1 MTSKAPR
8 TETSEPSELTDTQ
21 VVRFLREN
29 PDFLE
34 RHPQLLSV
42 IHAPERAF
50 EGVEESGGE
59 VVDLQGAMLARMR
72 SELATRDEQS
82 SELIDAS
89 RANLQ
94 SQNRVHA
101 AVVALLSAR
110 SLDHMIEILTID
122 LAGLLNVDAVAL
134 CLEGGMAR
142 PATAQGATQG
152 VRVVPVGTIDK
163 LLDGTRTVSLR
174 ENVEG
179 DRRIY
184 GEAAGLVRSEA
195 MLRLSVR
202 KDAPCALLA
211 MGSRDPARFHAGQGS
226 ELLTFLARIM
236 EHCIRTWLD
245 LPR

>member
-8 TETSEPSELTDTQ
+8 TETSEPSELTDAQ

-34 RHPQLLSV
+34 RYPQLLSV
-42 IHAPERAF
+42 IRAPERQF
-50 EGVEESGGE
+50 EDADEAGGE
-59 VVDLQGAMLARMR
+59 VVDLQGAMLSRMR
-72 SELATRDEQS
+72 SELAQREEQS

-101 AVVALLSAR
+101 AVIAILSAR

-134 CLEGGMAR
+134 CLEGGMVTPTSA
-142 PATAQGATQG
+142 QG
-152 VRVVPVGTIDK
+152 VRVVPVATIDK
-163 LLDGTRTVSLR
+163 ILDVSRTVSLR

-202 KDAPCALLA
+202 EDAPCALLA
-211 MGSRDPARFHAGQGS
+211 MGSREPDRFHTGQGS
-226 ELLTFLARIM
+226 ELLTFLARIL
-236 EHCIRTWLD
+236 EHSIRTWLD

>member
-8 TETSEPSELTDTQ
+8 TKTSEPRELTDAQ

-34 RHPQLLSV
+34 RYPQLLSV
-42 IHAPERAF
+42 IRAPERQFQDVDEA
-50 EGVEESGGE
+50 GGE
-59 VVDLQGAMLARMR
+59 VVDLQGAMLSRMR
-72 SELATRDEQS
+72 SELAQREEQS

-101 AVVALLSAR
+101 AVIAILSAR

-134 CLEGGMAR
+134 CLEGGMVT
-142 PATAQGATQG
+142 PTSAQGL
-152 VRVVPVGTIDK
+152 RVVPVGTIDK
-163 LLDGTRTVSLR
+163 ILDVSRTVSLR

-202 KDAPCALLA
+202 EDAPCALLA
-211 MGSRDPARFHAGQGS
+211 MGSREPDRFHTGQGS
-226 ELLTFLARIM
+226 ELLTFLARIL
-236 EHCIRTWLD
+236 EHSIRTWLD

>member
-8 TETSEPSELTDTQ
+8 TKTSEPRELTDAQ

-34 RHPQLLSV
+34 RYPQLLSV
-42 IHAPERAF
+42 IRAPERQF
-50 EGVEESGGE
+50 EDADEAGGE
-59 VVDLQGAMLARMR
+59 VVDLQGAMLSRMR
-72 SELATRDEQS
+72 SELAQREEQS

-101 AVVALLSAR
+101 AVIAILSAR

-134 CLEGGMAR
+134 CLEGGMVTPTSA
-142 PATAQGATQG
+142 QG
-152 VRVVPVGTIDK
+152 VRVVPVGTIEK
-163 LLDGTRTVSLR
+163 ILDVSRTVSLR

-202 KDAPCALLA
+202 EDAPCALLA
-211 MGSRDPARFHAGQGS
+211 MGSREPDRFHTGQGS
-226 ELLTFLARIM
+226 ELLTFLARIL
-236 EHCIRTWLD
+236 EHSIRTWLD

>member
-8 TETSEPSELTDTQ
+8 TKTSEPRELTDAQ

-34 RHPQLLSV
+34 RYPQLLSV
-42 IHAPERAF
+42 IRAPERQF
-50 EGVEESGGE
+50 EDADEAGGE
-59 VVDLQGAMLARMR
+59 VVDLQGAMLSRMR
-72 SELATRDEQS
+72 SELAQREKQS

-101 AVVALLSAR
+101 AVIAILSAR

-134 CLEGGMAR
+134 CLEGGMVT
-142 PATAQGATQG
+142 PTSAQGL
-152 VRVVPVGTIDK
+152 RVVPVGTIDK
-163 LLDGTRTVSLR
+163 ILDVSRTVSLR

-202 KDAPCALLA
+202 EDAPCALLA
-211 MGSRDPARFHAGQGS
+211 MGSREPDRFHTGQGS
-226 ELLTFLARIM
+226 ELLTFLARIL
-236 EHCIRTWLD
+236 EHSIRTWLD

>member
-1 MTSKAPR
+1 VTSKAPR
-8 TETSEPSELTDTQ
+8 TKTSEPRELTDAQ

-34 RHPQLLSV
+34 RYPQLLSV
-42 IHAPERAF
+42 IRAPERQF
-50 EGVEESGGE
+50 EDADEAGGE
-59 VVDLQGAMLARMR
+59 VVDLQGAMLSRMR
-72 SELATRDEQS
+72 SELAQREKQS

-101 AVVALLSAR
+101 AVIAILSAR

-134 CLEGGMAR
+134 CLEGGMVT
-142 PATAQGATQG
+142 PTSAQGL
-152 VRVVPVGTIDK
+152 RVVPVGTIDK
-163 LLDGTRTVSLR
+163 ILDVSRTVSLR
-174 ENVEG
+174 ENAEG
-179 DRRIY
+179 DHRIY

-202 KDAPCALLA
+202 EDAPCALLA
-211 MGSRDPARFHAGQGS
+211 MGSREPDRFHTGQGS
-226 ELLTFLARIM
+226 ELLTFLARIL
-236 EHCIRTWLD
+236 EHSIRIWLD

>member
-8 TETSEPSELTDTQ
+8 TKTSEPRELTDAQ

-34 RHPQLLSV
+34 RYPQLLSV
-42 IHAPERAF
+42 IRAPERQF
-50 EGVEESGGE
+50 EDADEAGGE
-59 VVDLQGAMLARMR
+59 VVDLQGAMLSRMR
-72 SELATRDEQS
+72 SELAQREEQS

-101 AVVALLSAR
+101 AVIAILSAR

-134 CLEGGMAR
+134 CLEGGIVTPTSA
-142 PATAQGATQG
+142 QG

-163 LLDGTRTVSLR
+163 ILDVSRTVSLR

-202 KDAPCALLA
+202 EDAPCALLA
-211 MGSRDPARFHAGQGS
+211 MGSREPDRFHTGQGS
-226 ELLTFLARIM
+226 ELLTFLARIL
-236 EHCIRTWLD
+236 EHSIRTWLD

>member
-1 MTSKAPR
+1 VTSKAPR
-8 TETSEPSELTDTQ
+8 TETSEPSELTDAQ

-34 RHPQLLSV
+34 RYPQLLSV
-42 IHAPERAF
+42 IRAPERQF
-50 EGVEESGGE
+50 EDADEAGGE
-59 VVDLQGAMLARMR
+59 VVDLQGAMLSRMR
-72 SELATRDEQS
+72 SELAQREKQS

-101 AVVALLSAR
+101 AVIAILSAR

-134 CLEGGMAR
+134 CLEGGMVT
-142 PATAQGATQG
+142 PTSAQGL
-152 VRVVPVGTIDK
+152 RVVPVGTIDK
-163 LLDGTRTVSLR
+163 ILDVSRTVSLR

-202 KDAPCALLA
+202 EDAPCALLA
-211 MGSRDPARFHAGQGS
+211 MGSREPDRFHTGQGS
-226 ELLTFLARIM
+226 ELLTFLARIL
-236 EHCIRTWLD
+236 EHSIRTWLD

>member
-1 MTSKAPR
+1 VTSKAPR
-8 TETSEPSELTDTQ
+8 TKTSEPRELTDAQ

-34 RHPQLLSV
+34 RYPQLLSV
-42 IHAPERAF
+42 IRAPERQF
-50 EGVEESGGE
+50 EDADEAGGE
-59 VVDLQGAMLARMR
+59 VVDLQGAMLSRMR
-72 SELATRDEQS
+72 SERAQREKQS

-89 RANLQ
+89 RVNLQ
-94 SQNRVHA
+94 SQKRVHA
-101 AVVALLSAR
+101 AVIAILSAR

-134 CLEGGMAR
+134 CLEGGMVT
-142 PATAQGATQG
+142 PTSAQGL
-152 VRVVPVGTIDK
+152 RVVPVGTIDK
-163 LLDGTRTVSLR
+163 ILDVSRTVSLR

-202 KDAPCALLA
+202 EDAPCALLA
-211 MGSRDPARFHAGQGS
+211 MGSREPDRFHTGQGS
-226 ELLTFLARIM
+226 ELLTFLARIL
-236 EHCIRTWLD
+236 EHSIRTWLD

>member
-1 MTSKAPR
+1 VTSKAPR
-8 TETSEPSELTDTQ
+8 TKTSEPRELTDAQ

-34 RHPQLLSV
+34 RYPQLLSV
-42 IHAPERAF
+42 IRAPERQF
-50 EGVEESGGE
+50 EDADEAGGE
-59 VVDLQGAMLARMR
+59 VVDLQGAMLSRMR
-72 SELATRDEQS
+72 SELAQREKQS

-101 AVVALLSAR
+101 AVIAILSAR

-134 CLEGGMAR
+134 CLEGGMVTPTSA
-142 PATAQGATQG
+142 QG

-163 LLDGTRTVSLR
+163 ILDVSRTVSLR

-202 KDAPCALLA
+202 EDAPCALLA
-211 MGSRDPARFHAGQGS
+211 MGSREPDRFHTGQGS
-226 ELLTFLARIM
+226 ELLTFLARIL
-236 EHCIRTWLD
+236 EHSIRTWLD

>member
-1 MTSKAPR
+1 VTSKAPR
-8 TETSEPSELTDTQ
+8 TETSEPSELTDAQ

-34 RHPQLLSV
+34 RYPQLLSV
-42 IHAPERAF
+42 IRAPERQF
-50 EGVEESGGE
+50 EDADEAGGE
-59 VVDLQGAMLARMR
+59 VVDLQGAMLSRMR
-72 SELATRDEQS
+72 SELAQREEQS

-101 AVVALLSAR
+101 AVIAILSAR

-134 CLEGGMAR
+134 CLEGGMVTPTSA
-142 PATAQGATQG
+142 QG

-163 LLDGTRTVSLR
+163 ILDVSRTVSLR

-202 KDAPCALLA
+202 EDAPCALLA
-211 MGSRDPARFHAGQGS
+211 MGSREPDRFHTGQGS
-226 ELLTFLARIM
+226 ELLTFLARIL
-236 EHCIRTWLD
+236 EHSIRTWLD

>member
-1 MTSKAPR
+1 MTSKASR
-8 TETSEPSELTDTQ
+8 TKTSEPSELTDSQ

-34 RHPQLLSV
+34 RYPQLLSV
-42 IHAPERAF
+42 IRAPERQF
-50 EGVEESGGE
+50 EDADEAGGE
-59 VVDLQGAMLARMR
+59 VVDLQGAMLSRMR
-72 SELATRDEQS
+72 SELAQREEQS

-101 AVVALLSAR
+101 AVIAILSAR

-134 CLEGGMAR
+134 CLEGGMVTPTSA
-142 PATAQGATQG
+142 QG

-163 LLDGTRTVSLR
+163 ILDVSRTVSLR

-202 KDAPCALLA
+202 EDAPCALLA
-211 MGSRDPARFHAGQGS
+211 MGSREPDRFHTGQGS
-226 ELLTFLARIM
+226 ELLTFLARIL
-236 EHCIRTWLD
+236 EHSIRTWLD

>member
-1 MTSKAPR
+1 VTSKAPR
-8 TETSEPSELTDTQ
+8 TETSEPSELTDAQ

-34 RHPQLLSV
+34 RYPQLLSV
-42 IHAPERAF
+42 IRAPERQF
-50 EGVEESGGE
+50 EDADEAGGE
-59 VVDLQGAMLARMR
+59 VVDLQGAMLSRMR
-72 SELATRDEQS
+72 SELAQREEQS

-101 AVVALLSAR
+101 AVIAILSAR

-134 CLEGGMAR
+134 CLEGGMVTPTSA
-142 PATAQGATQG
+142 QG
-152 VRVVPVGTIDK
+152 VRVVPVATIDK
-163 LLDGTRTVSLR
+163 ILDVSRTVSLR

-202 KDAPCALLA
+202 EDAPCALLA
-211 MGSRDPARFHAGQGS
+211 MGSREPDRFHKGQGS
-226 ELLTFLARIM
+226 ELLTFLARIL
-236 EHCIRTWLD
+236 EHSIRTWLD

>member
-8 TETSEPSELTDTQ
+8 TKTSEPSELTDAQ

-34 RHPQLLSV
+34 RYPQLLSV
-42 IHAPERAF
+42 IRAPERQF
-50 EGVEESGGE
+50 EDADEAGGE
-59 VVDLQGAMLARMR
+59 VVDLQGAMLSRMR
-72 SELATRDEQS
+72 SELAQREEQS

-101 AVVALLSAR
+101 AVIAILSAR

-134 CLEGGMAR
+134 CLEGGMVTPTSA
-142 PATAQGATQG
+142 QG

-163 LLDGTRTVSLR
+163 ILDVSRTVSLR

-202 KDAPCALLA
+202 EDAPCALLA
-211 MGSRDPARFHAGQGS
+211 MGSREPDRFHTGQGS
-226 ELLTFLARIM
+226 ELLTFLARIL
-236 EHCIRTWLD
+236 EHSIRTWLD

>member
-1 MTSKAPR
+1 VTSKAPR
-8 TETSEPSELTDTQ
+8 TETSEPSELTDAQ

-34 RHPQLLSV
+34 RYPQLLSV
-42 IHAPERAF
+42 IRAPERQF
-50 EGVEESGGE
+50 EDADEASGE
-59 VVDLQGAMLARMR
+59 VVDLQGAMLSRMR
-72 SELATRDEQS
+72 SELAQREEQS

-101 AVVALLSAR
+101 AVIAILSAR
-110 SLDHMIEILTID
+110 SLDHMIETLTID

-134 CLEGGMAR
+134 CLEGGMVTPTSA
-142 PATAQGATQG
+142 QG
-152 VRVVPVGTIDK
+152 VRVLPVATIDK
-163 LLDGTRTVSLR
+163 ILDVSRTVSLR

-202 KDAPCALLA
+202 EDAPCALLA
-211 MGSRDPARFHAGQGS
+211 MGSREPDRFHTGQGS
-226 ELLTFLARIM
+226 ELLTFLARIL
-236 EHCIRTWLD
+236 EHSIRTWLD

>member
-8 TETSEPSELTDTQ
+8 TETSEPSELTDAQ

-34 RHPQLLSV
+34 RYPQLLSV
-42 IHAPERAF
+42 IRAPERQF
-50 EGVEESGGE
+50 EDADEASGE
-59 VVDLQGAMLARMR
+59 VVDLQGAMLSRMR
-72 SELATRDEQS
+72 SELAQREEQS

-101 AVVALLSAR
+101 AVIAILSAR

-134 CLEGGMAR
+134 CLEGGMVTPTSA
-142 PATAQGATQG
+142 QG

-163 LLDGTRTVSLR
+163 ILDVSRTVSLR

-202 KDAPCALLA
+202 EDAPCALLA
-211 MGSRDPARFHAGQGS
+211 MGSREPDRFHTGQGS
-226 ELLTFLARIM
+226 ELLTFLARIL
-236 EHCIRTWLD
+236 EHSIRTWLD

>member
-1 MTSKAPR
+1 VTSKAPR
-8 TETSEPSELTDTQ
+8 TETSEPSELTDAQ

-34 RHPQLLSV
+34 RYPQLLSV
-42 IHAPERAF
+42 IRAPERQF
-50 EGVEESGGE
+50 EDADEAGGE
-59 VVDLQGAMLARMR
+59 VVDLQGAMLSRMR
-72 SELATRDEQS
+72 SELAQREEQS

-101 AVVALLSAR
+101 AVIAILSAR

-134 CLEGGMAR
+134 CLEGGMVTPTSA
-142 PATAQGATQG
+142 QG

-163 LLDGTRTVSLR
+163 ILDVSRTVSLR

-202 KDAPCALLA
+202 EDAPCALLA
-211 MGSRDPARFHAGQGS
+211 MGSREPDRFHKGQGS
-226 ELLTFLARIM
+226 ELLTFLARIL
-236 EHCIRTWLD
+236 EHSIRTWLD

>member
-8 TETSEPSELTDTQ
+8 TETSETSELTDAQ

-42 IHAPERAF
+42 IRAPERQF
-50 EGVEESGGE
+50 EDADESGGE
-59 VVDLQGAMLARMR
+59 VVDLQGAMLSRMR
-72 SELATRDEQS
+72 TELARRDEQS

-101 AVVALLSAR
+101 AVIALLSAR

-134 CLEGGMAR
+134 CLEGGMVTPTSA
-142 PATAQGATQG
+142 QG

-163 LLDGTRTVSLR
+163 ILEVTRTVSLR

-202 KDAPCALLA
+202 EGAPCALLA
-211 MGSRDPARFHAGQGS
+211 MGSRDPNRFHAGQGS
-226 ELLTFLARIM
+226 ELLTFLARIL
-236 EHCIRTWLD
+236 EHSIRTWLD

>member
-8 TETSEPSELTDTQ
+8 TETSEPSELTDAQ

-34 RHPQLLSV
+34 RYPQLLSV
-42 IHAPERAF
+42 IRAPERQF
-50 EGVEESGGE
+50 EDADEAGGE
-59 VVDLQGAMLARMR
+59 VVDLQGAMLSRMR
-72 SELATRDEQS
+72 SELAQREEQS

-101 AVVALLSAR
+101 AVIAILSAR

-134 CLEGGMAR
+134 CLEGGMVT
-142 PATAQGATQG
+142 PTSAQGL
-152 VRVVPVGTIDK
+152 RVVPVGTIDK
-163 LLDGTRTVSLR
+163 ILDVSRTVSLR

-202 KDAPCALLA
+202 EDAPCALLA
-211 MGSRDPARFHAGQGS
+211 MGSREPDRFHTGQGS
-226 ELLTFLARIM
+226 ELLTFLARIL
-236 EHCIRTWLD
+236 EHSIRTWLD

>member
-1 MTSKAPR
+1 VTSKAPR
-8 TETSEPSELTDTQ
+8 TKTSEPSELTDAQ

-34 RHPQLLSV
+34 RYPQLLSV
-42 IHAPERAF
+42 IRAPERQF
-50 EGVEESGGE
+50 EDADEAGGE
-59 VVDLQGAMLARMR
+59 VVDLQGAMLSRMR
-72 SELATRDEQS
+72 SELAQREEQS

-101 AVVALLSAR
+101 AVIAILSAR

-134 CLEGGMAR
+134 CLEGGMVT
-142 PATAQGATQG
+142 PTSAQGL
-152 VRVVPVGTIDK
+152 RVVPVGTIDK
-163 LLDGTRTVSLR
+163 ILDVSRTVSLR

-202 KDAPCALLA
+202 EDAPCALLA
-211 MGSRDPARFHAGQGS
+211 MGSREPDRFHTGQGS
-226 ELLTFLARIM
+226 ELLTFLARIL
-236 EHCIRTWLD
+236 EHSIRTWLD

>member
-8 TETSEPSELTDTQ
+8 TETSEPSELTDAQ

-34 RHPQLLSV
+34 RYPQLLSV
-42 IHAPERAF
+42 IRAPERQF
-50 EGVEESGGE
+50 EDADEAGGE
-59 VVDLQGAMLARMR
+59 VVDLQGAMLSRMR
-72 SELATRDEQS
+72 SELAQREEQS

-101 AVVALLSAR
+101 AVIAILSAR

-134 CLEGGMAR
+134 CLEGGMVTPTSA
-142 PATAQGATQG
+142 QG

-163 LLDGTRTVSLR
+163 ILDVSRTVSLR

-202 KDAPCALLA
+202 EDAPCALLA
-211 MGSRDPARFHAGQGS
+211 MGSREPDRFHTGQGS
-226 ELLTFLARIM
+226 ELLTFLARIL
-236 EHCIRTWLD
+236 EHSIRTWLD

>member
-1 MTSKAPR
+1 
-8 TETSEPSELTDTQ
+8 
-21 VVRFLREN
+21 
-29 PDFLE
+29 
-34 RHPQLLSV
+34 V
-42 IHAPERAF
+42 IRAPERQF
-50 EGVEESGGE
+50 EDADEASGE
-59 VVDLQGAMLARMR
+59 VVDLQGAMLSRMR
-72 SELATRDEQS
+72 SELAQREEQS

-101 AVVALLSAR
+101 AVIAILSAR

-134 CLEGGMAR
+134 CLEGGMVTPTSA
-142 PATAQGATQG
+142 QG

-163 LLDGTRTVSLR
+163 ILDVSRTVSLR

-202 KDAPCALLA
+202 EDAPCALLA
-211 MGSRDPARFHAGQGS
+211 MGSREPDRFHTGQGS
-226 ELLTFLARIM
+226 ELLTFLARIL
-236 EHCIRTWLD
+236 EHSIRTWLD

>member
-1 MTSKAPR
+1 VTSKAPR
-8 TETSEPSELTDTQ
+8 TETSEPSELTDAQ

-34 RHPQLLSV
+34 RYPQLLSV
-42 IHAPERAF
+42 IRAPERQF
-50 EGVEESGGE
+50 EDADEAGGE
-59 VVDLQGAMLARMR
+59 VVDLQGAMLSRMR
-72 SELATRDEQS
+72 SELAQREEQS

-101 AVVALLSAR
+101 AVIAILSAR

-134 CLEGGMAR
+134 CLEGGMVTPTSA
-142 PATAQGATQG
+142 QG
-152 VRVVPVGTIDK
+152 VRVVPVGTIEK
-163 LLDGTRTVSLR
+163 ILDVSRTVSLR

-202 KDAPCALLA
+202 EDAPCALLA
-211 MGSRDPARFHAGQGS
+211 MGSREPDRFHTGQGS
-226 ELLTFLARIM
+226 ELLTFLARIL
-236 EHCIRTWLD
+236 EHSIRTWLD

>member
-1 MTSKAPR
+1 VTSKAPR
-8 TETSEPSELTDTQ
+8 TETSEPSELTDAQ

-34 RHPQLLSV
+34 RYPQLLSV
-42 IHAPERAF
+42 IRAPERQF
-50 EGVEESGGE
+50 EDADEAGGE
-59 VVDLQGAMLARMR
+59 VVDLQGAMLSRMR
-72 SELATRDEQS
+72 SELAQREEQS

-101 AVVALLSAR
+101 AVIAILSAR

-134 CLEGGMAR
+134 CLEGGMVTPTSA
-142 PATAQGATQG
+142 QG
-152 VRVVPVGTIDK
+152 VRVVPVATIDK
-163 LLDGTRTVSLR
+163 ILDVSRTVSLR

-202 KDAPCALLA
+202 EDAPCALLA
-211 MGSRDPARFHAGQGS
+211 MGSREPDRFHTGQGS
-226 ELLTFLARIM
+226 ELLTFLARIL
-236 EHCIRTWLD
+236 EHSIRTWLD

>member
-8 TETSEPSELTDTQ
+8 TETSEPSELTDAQ

-34 RHPQLLSV
+34 RYPQLLSV
-42 IHAPERAF
+42 IRAPERQF
-50 EGVEESGGE
+50 EDADEAGGE
-59 VVDLQGAMLARMR
+59 VVDLQGAMLSRMR
-72 SELATRDEQS
+72 SELAQREEQS

-101 AVVALLSAR
+101 AVIAILSAR
-110 SLDHMIEILTID
+110 SLDHMIETLTID

-134 CLEGGMAR
+134 CLEGGMVTPTSA
-142 PATAQGATQG
+142 QG
-152 VRVVPVGTIDK
+152 VRVLPVATIDK
-163 LLDGTRTVSLR
+163 ILDVSRTVSLR

-202 KDAPCALLA
+202 EDAPCALLA
-211 MGSRDPARFHAGQGS
+211 MGSREPDRFHTGQGS
-226 ELLTFLARIM
+226 ELLTFLARIL
-236 EHCIRTWLD
+236 EHSIRTWLD

>member
-8 TETSEPSELTDTQ
+8 TKTSEPRELTDAQ

-34 RHPQLLSV
+34 RYPQLLSV
-42 IHAPERAF
+42 IRAPERQF
-50 EGVEESGGE
+50 EDADEAGGE
-59 VVDLQGAMLARMR
+59 VVDLQGAMLSRMR
-72 SELATRDEQS
+72 SELAQREEQS

-101 AVVALLSAR
+101 AVIAILSAR

-134 CLEGGMAR
+134 CLEGGMVTPTSA
-142 PATAQGATQG
+142 QG

-163 LLDGTRTVSLR
+163 ILDVSRTVSLR

-202 KDAPCALLA
+202 EDAPCALLA
-211 MGSRDPARFHAGQGS
+211 MGSREPDRFHTGQGS
-226 ELLTFLARIM
+226 ELLTFLARIL
-236 EHCIRTWLD
+236 EHSIRTWFD

>member
-1 MTSKAPR
+1 VTSKAPR
-8 TETSEPSELTDTQ
+8 TKTSEPRELTDAQ

-34 RHPQLLSV
+34 RYPQLLSV
-42 IHAPERAF
+42 IRAPERQF
-50 EGVEESGGE
+50 EDADEAGGE
-59 VVDLQGAMLARMR
+59 VVDLQGAMLSRMR
-72 SELATRDEQS
+72 SELAQREKQS

-101 AVVALLSAR
+101 AVIAILSAR

-134 CLEGGMAR
+134 CLEGGMVT
-142 PATAQGATQG
+142 PTSAQGL
-152 VRVVPVGTIDK
+152 RVVPVGTIDK
-163 LLDGTRTVSLR
+163 ILDVSRTVSLR

-202 KDAPCALLA
+202 EDAPCALLA
-211 MGSRDPARFHAGQGS
+211 MGSREPDRFHTGQGS
-226 ELLTFLARIM
+226 ELLTFLARIL
-236 EHCIRTWLD
+236 EHSIRTWLD

>member
-1 MTSKAPR
+1 VTSKAPR
-8 TETSEPSELTDTQ
+8 TRTSEPSELTDAQ
-21 VVRFLREN
+21 VVCFLREN

-34 RHPQLLSV
+34 RYPQLLSV
-42 IHAPERAF
+42 IRAPERQF
-50 EGVEESGGE
+50 EDADEAGGE
-59 VVDLQGAMLARMR
+59 VVDLQGAMLSRMR
-72 SELATRDEQS
+72 SELAQREEQS

-101 AVVALLSAR
+101 AVIAILSAR

-122 LAGLLNVDAVAL
+122 MAGLLNVDAVAL
-134 CLEGGMAR
+134 CLEGGIVTPTSA
-142 PATAQGATQG
+142 QG

-163 LLDGTRTVSLR
+163 ILDVSRTVSLR

-202 KDAPCALLA
+202 EDAPCALLA
-211 MGSRDPARFHAGQGS
+211 MGSREPDRFHTGQGS
-226 ELLTFLARIM
+226 ELLTFLARIL
-236 EHCIRTWLD
+236 EHSIRTWLD

>member
-8 TETSEPSELTDTQ
+8 TKTSEPRELTDAQ
-21 VVRFLREN
+21 VVCFLREN

-34 RHPQLLSV
+34 RYPQLLSV
-42 IHAPERAF
+42 IRAPERQF
-50 EGVEESGGE
+50 EDADEAGGE
-59 VVDLQGAMLARMR
+59 VVDLQGAMLSRMR
-72 SELATRDEQS
+72 SELAQREKQS

-101 AVVALLSAR
+101 AVIAILSAR

-134 CLEGGMAR
+134 CLEGGMVT
-142 PATAQGATQG
+142 PTSAQGL
-152 VRVVPVGTIDK
+152 RVVPVGTIDK
-163 LLDGTRTVSLR
+163 ILDVSRTVSLR

-202 KDAPCALLA
+202 EDAPCALLA
-211 MGSRDPARFHAGQGS
+211 MGSREPDRFHTGQGS
-226 ELLTFLARIM
+226 ELLTFLARIL
-236 EHCIRTWLD
+236 EHSIRTWLD

>member
-8 TETSEPSELTDTQ
+8 TKTSEPRELTDAQ

-34 RHPQLLSV
+34 RYPQLLSV
-42 IHAPERAF
+42 IRAPERQF
-50 EGVEESGGE
+50 EDADEAGGE
-59 VVDLQGAMLARMR
+59 VVDLQGAMLSRMR
-72 SELATRDEQS
+72 SELAQREEQS

-101 AVVALLSAR
+101 AVIAILSAR

-134 CLEGGMAR
+134 CLEGGMVT
-142 PATAQGATQG
+142 PTSAQGL
-152 VRVVPVGTIDK
+152 RVVPVGTIDK
-163 LLDGTRTVSLR
+163 ILDVSRTVSLR

-202 KDAPCALLA
+202 EDAPCALLA
-211 MGSRDPARFHAGQGS
+211 MGSREPDRFHTGQGS
-226 ELLTFLARIM
+226 ELLTFLARIL
-236 EHCIRTWLD
+236 EHSIRTWLD

>member
-1 MTSKAPR
+1 VTSKAPR
-8 TETSEPSELTDTQ
+8 TKTSEPRELTDAQ

-34 RHPQLLSV
+34 RYPQLLSV
-42 IHAPERAF
+42 IRAPERQF
-50 EGVEESGGE
+50 EDADEAGGE
-59 VVDLQGAMLARMR
+59 VVDLQGAMLSRMR
-72 SELATRDEQS
+72 SELAQREKQS

-101 AVVALLSAR
+101 AVIAILSAR

-134 CLEGGMAR
+134 CLEGGMVTPTSAH
-142 PATAQGATQG
+142 GL
-152 VRVVPVGTIDK
+152 RVVPVGTIDK
-163 LLDGTRTVSLR
+163 ILDVSRTVSLR

-202 KDAPCALLA
+202 EDAPCALLA
-211 MGSRDPARFHAGQGS
+211 MGSREPDRFHTGQGS
-226 ELLTFLARIM
+226 ELLTFLARIL
-236 EHCIRTWLD
+236 EHSIRTWLD